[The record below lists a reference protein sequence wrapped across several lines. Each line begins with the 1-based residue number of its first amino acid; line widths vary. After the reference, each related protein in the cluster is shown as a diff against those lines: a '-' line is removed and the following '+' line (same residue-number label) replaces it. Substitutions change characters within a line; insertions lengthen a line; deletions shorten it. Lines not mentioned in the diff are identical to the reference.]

1 MENRVSI
8 HILSRALEFDSRRL
22 LVTTHLLASGAS
34 SPAATIALAR
44 ALSGLEVDRRAED
57 FHCALFFLDTMLVL
71 TEELLVIAYPH
82 SIDVIVPLV
91 LVVSTIAL
99 VLHVLAERAAT
110 GLCQKCRP
118 VEILSVL
125 GQHLEVDEVGELV
138 ANHGAV
144 DEDVVLFLHQLA
156 ECVDVE
162 RASDARE
169 ELRILQ
175 VGRKL
180 VERLRRAAE
189 RHVKTVKFCH
199 LIVRDGRHFFL

>member
-1 MENRVSI
+1 
-8 HILSRALEFDSRRL
+8 
-22 LVTTHLLASGAS
+22 
-34 SPAATIALAR
+34 
-44 ALSGLEVDRRAED
+44 
-57 FHCALFFLDTMLVL
+57 MLVI
-71 TEELLVIAYPH
+71 TEELLFVAYPH
-82 SIDVIVPLV
+82 YIVVILPLV
-91 LVVSTIAL
+91 VVVSTIAL
-99 VLHVLAERAAT
+99 VLHVLAVRATT
-110 GLCQKCRP
+110 GLCQECRP
-118 VEILSVL
+118 VEVLSVL

-180 VERLRRAAE
+180 VKCLR
-189 RHVKTVKFCH
+189 
-199 LIVRDGRHFFL
+199 

>member
-8 HILSRALEFDSRRL
+8 HVLSRTLEFDSRRL
-22 LVTTHLLASGAS
+22 LVTPYLLASGAS

-44 ALSGLEVDRRAED
+44 AFGGLEVDRRAED
-57 FHCALFFLDTMLVL
+57 FHCALFFLDTMLVI
-71 TEELLVIAYPH
+71 TEELLFVAYPH
-82 SIDVIVPLV
+82 YIVVILPLV
-91 LVVSTIAL
+91 VVVSTIAL
-99 VLHVLAERAAT
+99 VLHVLAVRATT
-110 GLCQKCRP
+110 GLCQECRP
-118 VEILSVL
+118 VEVLSVL
-125 GQHLEVDEVGELV
+125 GQHLEINEVGELV

-180 VERLRRAAE
+180 VKCLR
-189 RHVKTVKFCH
+189 
-199 LIVRDGRHFFL
+199 

>member
-1 MENRVSI
+1 MVD
-8 HILSRALEFDSRRL
+8 SRAKAFNCASFL
-22 LVTTHLLASGAS
+22 LDALLII
-34 SPAATIALAR
+34 TEKLLI
-44 ALSGLEVDRRAED
+44 
-57 FHCALFFLDTMLVL
+57 L
-71 TEELLVIAYPH
+71 TRTH
-82 SIDVIVPLV
+82 SIDEVVPLV
-91 LVVSTIAL
+91 VVVSTITL

-110 GLCQKCRP
+110 GLCQECWP

-144 DEDVVLFLHQLA
+144 DEDVVLLLHQLA
-156 ECVDVE
+156 ERVDVE
-162 RASDARE
+162 WAADARE

-199 LIVRDGRHFFL
+199 LIVRDGRHFFLGEEA